1 MADVQLININK
12 KFGSVVANENV
23 NLHIKDGEFF
33 TLLGPSGCGK
43 TTTLRIIAGLETPN
57 TGEVYI
63 GDRLVNELPPG
74 KRNIAMVFQNYALY
88 PHMTVFDNIA
98 FPLKVAKL
106 HKTEITSKVNWA
118 LDLLRIEELENR
130 KPRQLSGGQQQ
141 RVAVG
146 RAVVRQPDVFLLD
159 EPLSNLDALLRIRMR
174 SELKRL
180 FRDIKATVIYVTHD
194 QVEAMTMAKRIA
206 VMRFGKIEQIAIPH
220 EIYHR
225 PRTRFIASFIGSP
238 PMNFLEGTLTEKN
251 GKSYID
257 LGPFSIK
264 IPPKAAILIKEKAT
278 SSKVIFGIRPEDIVI
293 QKERPPRQVESFACE
308 VYVVEPLGSELLVNL
323 NVGEDIVKV
332 KTDPS
337 MVVDMGEKV
346 WTRFKKDKIHIFD
359 SETEEL
365 IF

>member
-1 MADVQLININK
+1 MADVRLVNVNK
-12 KFGSVVANENV
+12 KFGSVVANEDV
-23 NLHIKDGEFF
+23 NLHIKDAEFF

-43 TTTLRIIAGLETPN
+43 TTTLRIIAGLETPD
-57 TGEVYI
+57 TGEIYI

-106 HKTEITSKVNWA
+106 PQTEIAIKVKWA

-146 RAVVRQPDVFLLD
+146 RAVVRQPDAFLLD
-159 EPLSNLDALLRIRMR
+159 EPLSNLDALLRLRMR

-206 VMRFGKIEQIAIPH
+206 VMRYGKIEQLATPQG
-220 EIYHR
+220 IYHC
-225 PRTRFIASFIGSP
+225 PRTRFIAGFIGSP
-238 PMNFLEGTLTEKN
+238 PMNFLDGTLTEKN

-257 LGPFSIK
+257 LGPFSTE
-264 IPPKAAILIKEKAT
+264 IPPKAAELIKEKAT
-278 SSKVIFGIRPEDIVI
+278 SSKVIFGIRPEDIII
-293 QKERPPRQVESFACE
+293 QKKKVPKQVESYLCE

-323 NVGEDIVKV
+323 NIGENIVKV

-337 MVVDMGEKV
+337 LDVNIGEKI
-346 WTRFKKDKIHIFD
+346 WTRFRKDKIHVFD
-359 SETEEL
+359 SKTEEL

>member
-1 MADVQLININK
+1 MADVRLINVNK
-12 KFGSVVANENV
+12 KFGSVTANENV
-23 NLHIKDGEFF
+23 NLHIRDGEFF
-33 TLLGPSGCGK
+33 VLLGPSGCGK
-43 TTTLRIIAGLETPN
+43 TTTLRIVAGLETPD
-57 TGEVYI
+57 TGEIYI
-63 GDRLVNELPPG
+63 GDRLVNDLPPG

-106 HKTEITSKVNWA
+106 HKTEIASRVKWA

-180 FRDIKATVIYVTHD
+180 FRDIKATAIYVTHD

-206 VMRFGKIEQIAIPH
+206 VMRFGKIEQLATPH

-238 PMNFLEGTLTEKN
+238 PMNFLDGTLTERN

-257 LGPFSIK
+257 LEPFSIE
-264 IPPKAAILIKEKAT
+264 ILPKVAKLIKEKAT
-278 SSKVIFGIRPEDIVI
+278 SSKVIFGIRPEDIII
-293 QKERPPRQVESFACE
+293 QKKRTPEYVESCPCE
-308 VYVVEPLGSELLVNL
+308 VYVAEPLGSELLVNL
-323 NVGEDIVKV
+323 TIGENIVKV
-332 KTDPS
+332 KTAPS
-337 MVVDMGEKV
+337 LDVNIGEKV
-346 WTRFKKDKIHIFD
+346 WTRFRKDKIHIFD
-359 SETEEL
+359 SKTEEL

>member
-1 MADVQLININK
+1 MADVRLINVNK

-43 TTTLRIIAGLETPN
+43 TTTLRIIAGLETPD
-57 TGEVYI
+57 TGEIYI
-63 GDRLVNELPPG
+63 RDRLVNELPPG

-106 HKTEITSKVNWA
+106 PKTEIAIKVKWA
-118 LDLLRIEELENR
+118 LELLRIEELENR

-159 EPLSNLDALLRIRMR
+159 EPLSNLDALLRLRMR

-180 FRDIKATVIYVTHD
+180 SRDIKATVIYVTHD

-206 VMRFGKIEQIAIPH
+206 VMRYGKIEQLATPH
-220 EIYHR
+220 GIYHR
-225 PRTRFIASFIGSP
+225 PRTKFIAGFIGSP
-238 PMNFLEGTLTEKN
+238 PMNFLDGTLIEKK
-251 GKSYID
+251 GKAYID
-257 LGPFSIK
+257 LGPFSTE
-264 IPPKAAILIKEKAT
+264 IPPEAAKLIKEKAT
-278 SSKVIFGIRPEDIVI
+278 SSKVIFGIRPEDII
-293 QKERPPRQVESFACE
+293 IRKKKMPKQVESYLCE

-323 NVGEDIVKV
+323 NIGENIVKV

-337 MVVDMGEKV
+337 LNVNIGEKA
-346 WTRFKKDKIHIFD
+346 WTRFRKDKTHVFD
-359 SETEEL
+359 SKTEEL

>member
-1 MADVQLININK
+1 MADVRLVKINK
-12 KFGSVVANENV
+12 KFGSTIANKNV

-43 TTTLRIIAGLETPN
+43 TTTLRIIAGLETPD
-57 TGEVYI
+57 TGEIYI

-74 KRNIAMVFQNYALY
+74 KRNVAMVFQNYALY
-88 PHMTVFDNIA
+88 PHMNVFDNIA

-106 HKTEITSKVNWA
+106 PKEEIASRVKWA
-118 LDLLRIEELENR
+118 LDLLRIEELEDR

-146 RAVVRQPDVFLLD
+146 RAVVRHPDAFLLD

-194 QVEAMTMAKRIA
+194 QIEAMTMARRIA
-206 VMRFGKIEQIAIPH
+206 IMRFGKIEQLATPD
-220 EIYHR
+220 EIYNH
-225 PRTRFIASFIGSP
+225 PRTGFIASFIGSP
-238 PMNFLEGTLTEKN
+238 PMNLLDGTLTEKN

-257 LGPFSIK
+257 LGLFSFEIS
-264 IPPKAAILIKEKAT
+264 PKTAKLIKEKAT
-278 SSKVIFGIRPEDIVI
+278 SPKVIFGIRPEDVII
-293 QKERPPRQVESFACE
+293 QKEKTPEQGETFLCE

-323 NVGEDIVKV
+323 SIGENIVKV
-332 KTDPS
+332 KTATSLD
-337 MVVDMGEKV
+337 VEIGEKV
-346 WTRFKKDKIHIFD
+346 WTQFRKDKIHIFD
-359 SETEEL
+359 SKTEEL
-365 IF
+365 IL

>member
-1 MADVQLININK
+1 MADVRLVNINK
-12 KFGSVVANENV
+12 KFGSTVANKDV
-23 NLHIKDGEFF
+23 NLHVKDGEFF

-43 TTTLRIIAGLETPN
+43 TTTLRIIAGLEKPD
-57 TGEVYI
+57 TGEIYL
-63 GDRLVNELPPG
+63 GDRLVNKLPPG
-74 KRNIAMVFQNYALY
+74 KRNVAMVFQNYALY
-88 PHMTVFDNIA
+88 PHMNVFDNIA
-98 FPLKVAKL
+98 FPLKVAKFP
-106 HKTEITSKVNWA
+106 KTEIASKVNWA

-194 QVEAMTMAKRIA
+194 QVEAMTMARRIA
-206 VMRFGKIEQIAIPH
+206 VMRSGKIEQLATPD
-220 EIYHR
+220 EIYNH

-238 PMNFLEGTLTEKN
+238 PMNLLDGTLTEKN
-251 GKSYID
+251 GKSYIE
-257 LGPFSIK
+257 LEPFSIK
-264 IPPKAAILIKEKAT
+264 IPPKSAILIKEKAT
-278 SSKVIFGIRPEDIVI
+278 SSKVILGIRPEDVII
-293 QKERPPRQVESFACE
+293 QKEKMPKQVEFFPCE

-323 NVGEDIVKV
+323 NVGENIVKV

-337 MVVDMGEKV
+337 LDVDIGETV
-346 WTRFKKDKIHIFD
+346 WTQFRKDKIHIFD